1 MVLRKGLK
9 NIEVNEV
16 VEFELSYYNANKFK
30 KLQFS
35 GFLNEDKNEYWY
47 LPTHQALVDELVKIP
62 RGSLVRAKRLT
73 KGGPKEAC
81 RYDVQVLREGPVQAQ
96 KTLDSF

>member
-47 LPTHQALVDELVKIP
+47 LPTHQALVDELIKIP

-81 RYDVQVLREGPVQAQ
+81 RYDVQVLREGPKPQAQ
-96 KTLDSF
+96 QTLV

>member
-1 MVLRKGLK
+1 MALRKGLK

-81 RYDVQVLREGPVQAQ
+81 RYEVKVLREGPKPQAQ
-96 KTLDSF
+96 QTLV

>member
-1 MVLRKGLK
+1 MALRKGLK

-35 GFLNEDKNEYWY
+35 GFLNEDENEYWY
-47 LPTHQALVDELVKIP
+47 LPTHQTLVDELVKIP

-81 RYDVQVLREGPVQAQ
+81 RYEIKVLREGPKPQAQ
-96 KTLDSF
+96 QTLV

>member
-35 GFLNEDKNEYWY
+35 GFLNEDKSEYWY
-47 LPTHQALVDELVKIP
+47 LPTHQALVDELIKIP

-81 RYDVQVLREGPVQAQ
+81 RYDVQVLREGPKPQAQ
-96 KTLDSF
+96 QTLV